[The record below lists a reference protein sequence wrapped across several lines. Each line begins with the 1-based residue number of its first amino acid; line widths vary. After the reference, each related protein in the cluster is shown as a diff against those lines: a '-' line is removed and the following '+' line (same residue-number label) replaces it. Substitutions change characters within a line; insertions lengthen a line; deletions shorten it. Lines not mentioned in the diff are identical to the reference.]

1 MVLDCKLCGEISLT
15 RYICEDCNFIKDCI
29 NIYSKETVIDVI
41 RRTLIRNDKQRTY
54 KIDTII
60 KERLNNELDDSTYIN
75 KDEEQ
80 ERKELKEKSH
90 REIKKKVLE
99 KFNKI

>member
-1 MVLDCKLCGEISLT
+1 MLDCKLCSEMSLT

-41 RRTLIRNDKQRTY
+41 KRTLIRNDKQRTY

-60 KERLNNELDDSTYIN
+60 KERLNNELDDSTYID
-75 KDEEQ
+75 KEEE
-80 ERKELKEKSH
+80 ERKELKDKTH
-90 REIKKKVLE
+90 KEIKKKVLE
-99 KFNKI
+99 KFSKI

>member
-1 MVLDCKLCGEISLT
+1 MLACKLCSEMSLT

-54 KIDTII
+54 KIDTIV
-60 KERLNNELDDSTYIN
+60 KERLNNELDDSTYID
-75 KDEEQ
+75 KEEE
-80 ERKELKEKSH
+80 ERKELKNKTHE
-90 REIKKKVLE
+90 EIKRKVLN
-99 KFNKI
+99 KFSK

>member
-1 MVLDCKLCGEISLT
+1 MLDCKLCSEMSLT

-41 RRTLIRNDKQRTY
+41 KRTLIRNDKQRTY

-75 KDEEQ
+75 KDEQ
-80 ERKELKEKSH
+80 AIKELKDKTH

-99 KFNKI
+99 KFSKI